1 MRTTWLALICCLAAP
16 AAAAPADQPFDAYAG
31 FVRGVYAQW
40 YVPGAQSFAQQS
52 QALAESLQQF
62 CAAEA
67 SADVEP
73 VRQQWLR
80 SVSAWERFSA
90 VRGGALLARRS
101 PRSLD
106 FMPTRPEAI
115 AAAVRSAPSDAA
127 AMDAIR
133 APAKGLPALEWLL
146 WPGQL
151 RPQTPACHYAE
162 QVAAD
167 ILAEALALQN
177 AYASALQADWDD
189 KEAEYAMYE
198 FLNLWNS
205 ALQKLWR
212 EDMDS
217 VLQKLQAGRFAS
229 FHRSSSGH
237 SAEAWRIH
245 WQALR
250 ELAMG
255 NVSSSASVSLHS
267 YLLAQQHGAQAEQL
281 AQTVAGVDQALG
293 RLLAQRQP
301 TAASVPMAETIRAL
315 KALQHFTETD
325 LGHTLQF
332 TINFFDED
340 GD

>member
-1 MRTTWLALICCLAAP
+1 MRTTWLALLCCLAAP
-16 AAAAPADQPFDAYAG
+16 PAAAADAQPFEAYAG
-31 FVRGVYAQW
+31 LVRGVYAQW
-40 YVPGAQSFAQQS
+40 YLPGAQDFVVQS
-52 QALAESLQQF
+52 QALVGSLQQF
-62 CAAEA
+62 CAADPA
-67 SADVEP
+67 APIEP
-73 VRQQWLR
+73 PRQQWLR

-101 PRSLD
+101 PRAID

-115 AAAVRSAPSDAA
+115 AEAVRSAPADAA

-151 RPQTPACHYAE
+151 RPQTPACRYAE

-167 ILAEALALQN
+167 ILAEALALQT
-177 AYASALQADWDD
+177 AYASALQAGWDD

-229 FHRSSSGH
+229 FSRSSSGH

-255 NVSSSASVSLHS
+255 HGGNVSLHA
-267 YLLAQQHGAQAEQL
+267 YLLAQNHGAQAEQL
-281 AQTVAGVDQALG
+281 TQAVAGVDQALG

-315 KALQHFTETD
+315 KALQHFTETE

>member
-1 MRTTWLALICCLAAP
+1 MRSIWLALLCCLAAP
-16 AAAAPADQPFDAYAG
+16 ACSAEQPFEAYG
-31 FVRGVYAQW
+31 RFVRGVYAQW
-40 YVPGAQSFAQQS
+40 YLPGAQDFGVQS
-52 QALAESLQQF
+52 QALAASLQQF
-62 CAAEA
+62 CAADATA
-67 SADVEP
+67 SVEP
-73 VRQQWLR
+73 ARQQWLR

-90 VRGGALLARRS
+90 VRGGTLLARRS
-101 PRSLD
+101 PRAID

-115 AAAVRSAPSDAA
+115 AEAVRRAPADAA

-151 RPQTPACHYAE
+151 RPQTPACEYAE
-162 QVAAD
+162 RVAAD
-167 ILAEALALQN
+167 ILAEALALQA
-177 AYASALQADWDD
+177 AYASALQAGWDD

-229 FHRSSSGH
+229 FSRSASGH

-255 NVSSSASVSLHS
+255 NSNGVSLHS
-267 YLLAQQHGAQAEQL
+267 YLRAQGHGAQAGQL
-281 AQTVAGVDQALG
+281 AQSVAGVDQALG
-293 RLLAQRQP
+293 RLLANRQP
-301 TAASVPMAETIRAL
+301 SAASVSMAETIRAL
-315 KALQHFTETD
+315 KALQHFTETE
-325 LGHTLQF
+325 LGQALQF
-332 TINFFDED
+332 TISFFDED

>member
-1 MRTTWLALICCLAAP
+1 MIRTAWLGLLCCLAAP
-16 AAAAPADQPFDAYAG
+16 ACSAEQPFEAYG
-31 FVRGVYAQW
+31 RFVRGVYDQW
-40 YVPGAQSFAQQS
+40 YLPGAQDFAVQS
-52 QALAESLQQF
+52 QALAASLQQF
-62 CAAEA
+62 CAADA
-67 SADVEP
+67 TAPVEP
-73 VRQQWLR
+73 ARQQWLR

-101 PRSLD
+101 PRAID

-115 AAAVRSAPSDAA
+115 AEAVHSAPANAA

-151 RPQTPACHYAE
+151 RPQTPACEYAE
-162 QVAAD
+162 RVSAD
-167 ILAEALALQN
+167 ILAEALALQA
-177 AYASALQADWDD
+177 AYASALQAGWDAQ
-189 KEAEYAMYE
+189 ESEYAMYE

-229 FHRSSSGH
+229 FSRSSSGH

-250 ELAMG
+250 GLAVG
-255 NVSSSASVSLHS
+255 SSNGVSLHA
-267 YLLAQQHGAQAEQL
+267 YLLAQNHDAQAEQL
-281 AQTVAGVDQALG
+281 AQAVAGVDQALG

-315 KALQHFTETD
+315 KALQHFTETE
-325 LGHTLQF
+325 LGQALQF
-332 TINFFDED
+332 TISFFDED